1 MKTTAF
7 ALILVLVPL
16 AGAQTPLPAGSAE
29 DGRARMEAK
38 LLLTR
43 EAMKA
48 ALGADPGENV
58 VIVEVKYT
66 PRKEGKYYLDHDE
79 FLLRTDNDG
88 QRARPMYPTQLAGS
102 AVLVVGS
109 RGGTQGQV
117 GSEQRRVPY
126 GIPGIPG
133 TGGAPPTLPGNQPPV
148 VGSST
153 ADTSEATSSI
163 EEGKSSP
170 EQKALL
176 KALTE
181 KRLPEGEVEGPVSG
195 LLYFIYDGKHK
206 LKHYEL
212 VYRKAP
218 PRLSVR
224 FIEPGK
230 KK

>member
-1 MKTTAF
+1 MRTLAITALL
-7 ALILVLVPL
+7 ALGTLVFGQAVQPS
-16 AGAQTPLPAGSAE
+16 GAAE
-29 DGRARMEAK
+29 DSRARLEAR

-43 EAMKA
+43 DAMKA

-58 VIVEVKYT
+58 IIVEVKYT

-88 QRARPMYPTQLAGS
+88 QRAKPLFPSQLAGAS
-102 AVLVVGS
+102 VMVISS
-109 RGGTQGQV
+109 RGGTQGQI
-117 GSEQRRVPY
+117 GSQQRRVPY
-126 GIPGIPG
+126 GVPGIPG
-133 TGGAPPTLPGNQPPV
+133 SGGPPLSLPGQQPPI

-153 ADTSEATSSI
+153 ADTSEASASI
-163 EEGKSSP
+163 EDDKTTP

-176 KALTE
+176 KLLQE

-195 LLYFIYDGKHK
+195 LLYFVFEGKHK
-206 LKHYEL
+206 VKHFEF

-224 FIEPGK
+224 FLEPK

>member
-1 MKTTAF
+1 MKTQAM
-7 ALILVLVPL
+7 AAILVLASTL
-16 AGAQTPLPAGSAE
+16 GAQTQMPAGAAE
-29 DGRARMEAK
+29 DSRARLEVK

-43 EAMKA
+43 EAMKS
-48 ALGADPGENV
+48 ALGADPGEN
-58 VIVEVKYT
+58 ILIAEVKYT

-88 QRARPMYPTQLAGS
+88 QRATPMFPSQLAGA
-102 AVLVVGS
+102 AVMVVGS
-109 RGGTQGQV
+109 RGGTQGQM

-133 TGGAPPTLPGNQPPV
+133 SGGRPSTLPGNEPPV

-153 ADTSEATSSI
+153 ADNSEATSSI
-163 EEGKSSP
+163 EDSKTSP

-176 KALTE
+176 KALQD
-181 KRLPEGEVEGPVSG
+181 KRLPEGEVEGPVTG
-195 LLYFIYDGKHK
+195 LLYFVYEGKHK
-206 LKHYEL
+206 VKHYEF

-224 FIEPGK
+224 FIDPDK